1 MMQPQAKNVF
11 RADGGAAAPAS
22 AAPQTVRHNLIVENR
37 SNLTATGIRQV
48 VSYDEYSATVLTDL
62 GTLVIGGKNLKV
74 SELSC
79 QSGEL
84 RVGAAGLIVYL
95 AVTLIISQV
104 DIMVKRQELGSLNT
118 DLARQMEQNT
128 ELERLISS
136 GGEDEYMERIAR
148 DRLGYAAPGE
158 RIFIDMSGK

>member
-1 MMQPQAKNVF
+1 MRKKDSG
-11 RADGGAAAPAS
+11 RGL
-22 AAPQTVRHNLIVENR
+22 NL
-37 SNLTATGIRQV
+37 
-48 VSYDEYSATVLTDL
+48 
-62 GTLVIGGKNLKV
+62 
-74 SELSC
+74 
-79 QSGEL
+79 SGFVL

-104 DIMVKRQELGSLNT
+104 DVMVKRQELGSLNT

>member
-84 RVGAAGLIVYL
+84 RVSGEIEYIQYEDKEKRKAAFW
-95 AVTLIISQV
+95 
-104 DIMVKRQELGSLNT
+104 
-118 DLARQMEQNT
+118 
-128 ELERLISS
+128 
-136 GGEDEYMERIAR
+136 
-148 DRLGYAAPGE
+148 AA
-158 RIFIDMSGK
+158 

>member
-1 MMQPQAKNVF
+1 MRKKDSG
-11 RADGGAAAPAS
+11 RGL
-22 AAPQTVRHNLIVENR
+22 NL
-37 SNLTATGIRQV
+37 SGF
-48 VSYDEYSATVLTDL
+48 VLW
-62 GTLVIGGKNLKV
+62 
-74 SELSC
+74 
-79 QSGEL
+79 
-84 RVGAAGLIVYL
+84 VGAAGLIVYL

>member
-1 MMQPQAKNVF
+1 MMQPQAKNVY

-84 RVGAAGLIVYL
+84 RVSGEIEY
-95 AVTLIISQV
+95 IQYE
-104 DIMVKRQELGSLNT
+104 DKREKKGGFLG
-118 DLARQMEQNT
+118 
-128 ELERLISS
+128 RLT
-136 GGEDEYMERIAR
+136 R
-148 DRLGYAAPGE
+148 
-158 RIFIDMSGK
+158 